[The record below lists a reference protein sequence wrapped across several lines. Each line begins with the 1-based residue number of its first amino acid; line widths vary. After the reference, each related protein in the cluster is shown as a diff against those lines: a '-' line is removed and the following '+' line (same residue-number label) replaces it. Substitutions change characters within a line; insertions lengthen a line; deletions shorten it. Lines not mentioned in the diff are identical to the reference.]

1 MDAIR
6 SKAGNIL
13 KTREEDARP
22 TGRVR
27 CKCACYHSREDK
39 WGKRGRGMCRCGHND
54 AWHRRR
60 TWVVPERLH
69 AKIDTFSTRGA
80 RGVVYSISVV
90 TNMRQYRM
98 LGPETL
104 RVPMYVVRRRY
115 RDFMTLHD
123 GLVRTLKLKASV
135 VDAGRPNYGGVDEA
149 ALRRGLSKLP
159 TLPLNPVAREL
170 YEHFDRYRV
179 ERFVSAANELLKAA
193 AENPVLRSCAIL
205 VGFLTPDKMH
215 GIHPYTGALWSEHS
229 TTISVAR
236 RTMDRQGMAP
246 FSKTQKELKREEE
259 ERARAAKRSSKY
271 GQYVVNA

>member
-1 MDAIR
+1 MRGTEATAAMR
-6 SKAGNIL
+6 AAGCVSLIVGL
-13 KTREEDARP
+13 TGDSHEGHDARA
-22 TGRVR
+22 RR
-27 CKCACYHSREDK
+27 SYCCA
-39 WGKRGRGMCRCGHND
+39 
-54 AWHRRR
+54 
-60 TWVVPERLH
+60 
-69 AKIDTFSTRGA
+69 
-80 RGVVYSISVV
+80 
-90 TNMRQYRM
+90 
-98 LGPETL
+98 
-104 RVPMYVVRRRY
+104 
-115 RDFMTLHD
+115 
-123 GLVRTLKLKASV
+123 
-135 VDAGRPNYGGVDEA
+135 VDEA

-246 FSKTQKELKREEE
+246 FSKTQKEIKREEE